1 MIGTNSMEDIIMKM
15 KKITYALLA
24 IAFIAAFNSCKEE
37 EEIQTPDEDNWEYF
51 MKQYDENTPHTPG
64 TFIMFRANTYYKNGE
79 VETRTQYSGEEI
91 TIGTNKYER
100 IDWID
105 GDKLQIYCNQSSSG
119 VNNAVYAINEPTIA
133 VNQDDKRQS
142 VAAVTLDS
150 EQGLKWGETNP
161 HVFIGLYPAEETFGE
176 NAGEHSYPKVTANA
190 DDFRFITC
198 VPKQQP
204 YLVDDIHVDTHVDM
218 RLAGMVA
225 KTTATLEQRGNVSMV
240 YYPIV
245 TTLQFDLQNVSKSDI
260 TINEIFIDGPEV
272 AGTYNV
278 TVPGTLQNITSP
290 ASEISFDCDPKGQ
303 ISVVGINKTLV
314 KDSEEKVRVVMF
326 ALPIEFTHAKLGIK
340 MTINGQDVTRKVA
353 LNEKKTVTV
362 TNDDN
367 TTTTTTVKEDIVF
380 LPTHKYNFTIK
391 IPESTVFEVDP
402 KNYNYDVPGGAAPL
416 NVTSYTYNA
425 AGEKTPVAWTA
436 TRYSLDG
443 GETWLPFGPAVLN
456 PDAIGV
462 LPTMLERWDKFS
474 FTDVEGNPKQFV
486 TPVNGTVSYNK
497 PPYRK
502 LKEATPA
509 GDVDLSLVDVSG
521 VPYPGNTLTTVEG
534 KTVTAG
540 NNINTANCYMVHAR
554 GTYKFPMVYG
564 NAIKNGATNT
574 IAFNPTIDRSAEEI
588 QDSITYSPYKKTG
601 TDGRWITLPN
611 EPYYSLTDDE
621 SREKFFGNTLTDE
634 EKKQLF
640 NVGWG
645 KGWTTDNNPA
655 KNHFLS
661 PFLNHTGQGITD
673 PWLKNNTGV
682 SPTTATLLWQDS
694 KGLIKNVTLD
704 GDYVKFEVTSVMSDL
719 VEGNALIA
727 VTDGTNILWSWHIWI
742 TEVTE
747 DQNINSSDSPSGNV
761 YAGQTMAATLIGKK
775 VVENSLPNV
784 TDAKIAA
791 YLGLC
796 DLSVSPREIKIEFV
810 QEGTEATEIV
820 TLKQKG
826 LFDMNAPFYQYGR
839 KDPLK
844 TQKGIN
850 GDDRSIFKSLYN
862 ITNGDV
868 TTTTFTTTPNR
879 DAVYKCILR
888 PLDQCTNNGL
898 DERYFN
904 LWAARLTR
912 PGRWDAVRAD
922 KTKTVYDPC
931 PAGYRVPSLADVAG
945 WAGNNGSDGYHQNT
959 GASVNQIG
967 RVIVGANYGEHPYVV
982 LEIDGESK
990 NVYVPVLQGSQGG
1003 TLANTSSSD
1012 WWRLGET
1019 ASWVSTP
1026 TFFSCVYP
1034 GFTDTDV
1041 VPNITYKIY
1050 DGKGSDHVRRT
1061 EAFYW
1066 FYART
1071 KYHGSVRNH
1080 WDTGDQ
1086 ASHQIRLG
1094 SNAWMNESGGNRN
1107 NAVNIF
1113 MVKERPTDTCSD
1125 EYHQETQN

>member
-1 MIGTNSMEDIIMKM
+1 MIGTNSMEDKKM
-15 KKITYALLA
+15 KKITFAILA

-37 EEIQTPDEDNWEYF
+37 EEIQTPDDDNWEYF
-51 MKQYDENTPHTPG
+51 VKQYDENTPHTPG
-64 TFIMFRANTYYKNGE
+64 TFIMFGANTYYKNGE

-119 VNNAVYAINEPTIA
+119 VNNAVYAINESTIA

-204 YLVDDIHVDTHVDM
+204 YLVDDTHVDTHVDM

-272 AGTYNV
+272 AGTYDV

-340 MTINGQDVTRKVA
+340 MTINGQQVTRKIA

-391 IPESTVFEVDP
+391 IPESTVFEVTP
-402 KNYNYDVPGGAAPL
+402 ESHEYDIPGGAAPF

-443 GETWLPFGPAVLN
+443 GETWLDFGPSVLT

-462 LPTMLERWDKFS
+462 LPTMLEGWDLFN
-474 FTDVEGNPKQFV
+474 TVDVPAADREFV

-502 LKEATPA
+502 LKEAAPA
-509 GDVDLSLVDVSG
+509 NDVDLSMRDVNGNPTG
-521 VPYPGNTLTTVEG
+521 VR
-534 KTVTAG
+534 
-540 NNINTANCYMVHAR
+540 NTANCYLVHAR
-554 GTYKFPMVYG
+554 GTYKFPVVYG
-564 NAIKNGATNT
+564 NGIKNDKLNP
-574 IAFNPTIDRSAEEI
+574 IAYMPSMDRTAQEIADSVAYVPAEGVLN
-588 QDSITYSPYKKTG
+588 K
-601 TDGRWITLPN
+601 
-611 EPYYSLTDDE
+611 
-621 SREKFFGNTLTDE
+621 
-634 EKKQLF
+634 
-640 NVGWG
+640 GWG
-645 KGWTTDNNPA
+645 GVDRVTS
-655 KNHFLS
+655 HFLS
-661 PFLNHTGQGITD
+661 PFINHNGDPIT
-673 PWLKNNTGV
+673 
-682 SPTTATLLWQDS
+682 SPYISGAQSAKLIWQDA
-694 KGLIKNVTLD
+694 KGLITEVGFDGTFVTF
-704 GDYVKFEVTSVMSDL
+704 KVTNEMPNL

-727 VTDGTNILWSWHIWI
+727 ITDGPNGTGNILWSWHIWI
-742 TEVTE
+742 TEMTEATNVNATADAIGGVYTDQTQASTIMSKTLVDNAIKGVT
-747 DQNINSSDSPSGNV
+747 G
-761 YAGQTMAATLIGKK
+761 
-775 VVENSLPNV
+775 
-784 TDAKIAA
+784 AKIAGVI
-791 YLGLC
+791 GLC
-796 DLSVSPREIKIEFV
+796 DISVGPKEIIVEFV
-810 QEGTEATEIV
+810 QDGTNSTEYV
-820 TLKQKG
+820 TLTQKG
-826 LFDMNAPFYQYGR
+826 RFNVNAPMYQYGR
-839 KDPLK
+839 KDPLQF
-844 TQKGIN
+844 QKGLYEQGAYPDVTVNERRTNKTFYDIEGN
-850 GDDRSIFKSLYN
+850 TVSTYGSTTMKKASFNSGAGALKESILNPDTFN
-862 ITNGDV
+862 TNGSMDGK
-868 TTTTFTTTPNR
+868 
-879 DAVYKCILR
+879 Y
-888 PLDQCTNNGL
+888 
-898 DERYFN
+898 YN

-912 PGRWDAVRAD
+912 PGRYDALRAD
-922 KTKTVYDPC
+922 KTKTIYDPS
-931 PAGYRVPSLADVAG
+931 PAGYRVPALADVAG
-945 WAGNNGSDGYHQNT
+945 WAGNNNNNRQKYPDLPY
-959 GASVNQIG
+959 IKG
-967 RVIVGANYGEHPYVV
+967 RVVDNPTGHYVIVDLNENVFYPILTGRNYNGNGSY
-982 LEIDGESK
+982 
-990 NVYVPVLQGSQGG
+990 GSQ
-1003 TLANTSSSD
+1003 D
-1012 WWRLGET
+1012 WAQTEA

-1026 TFFSCVYP
+1026 NFFTSVYT
-1034 GFTDTDV
+1034 GFTDPDT
-1041 VPNITYKIY
+1041 PFINEERNGEFPQFNPGTYY
-1050 DGKGSDHVRRT
+1050 LDRHSED
-1061 EAFYW
+1061 FYW
-1066 FYART
+1066 YYCNNQSLNSRWKVAS
-1071 KYHGSVRNH
+1071 GS
-1080 WDTGDQ
+1080 
-1086 ASHQIRLG
+1086 SFQIRFNVWQ
-1094 SNAWMNESGGNRN
+1094 SWMNESGGTRG
-1107 NAVNIF
+1107 NAVNIL
-1113 MVKERPTDTCSD
+1113 MVKERNDDTVTNPPYVIPSDPTY
-1125 EYHQETQN
+1125 E

>member
-1 MIGTNSMEDIIMKM
+1 MIGTNSMEDKKM
-15 KKITYALLA
+15 KKITFAILA

-37 EEIQTPDEDNWEYF
+37 EEIQTPDDDNWEYF
-51 MKQYDENTPHTPG
+51 VKQYDENTPHTPG
-64 TFIMFRANTYYKNGE
+64 TFIMFGANTYYKNGE

-119 VNNAVYAINEPTIA
+119 VNNAVYAINESTIA

-150 EQGLKWGETNP
+150 EQGLKWGETDP

-190 DDFRFITC
+190 NDFRFITC

-204 YLVDDIHVDTHVDM
+204 YLVDDTHVDTHVDM

-272 AGTYNV
+272 AGTYDV

-290 ASEISFDCDPKGQ
+290 ASEISFNCDPKGQ

-326 ALPIEFTHAKLGIK
+326 ALPVEFTHAKLGIK
-340 MTINGQDVTRKVA
+340 MTINGQEVTRKIA
-353 LNEKKTVTV
+353 LNYKETVEVDGVPTVVKK
-362 TNDDN
+362 
-367 TTTTTTVKEDIVF
+367 DIVF
-380 LPTHKYNFTIK
+380 QPTHKYNFTIK
-391 IPESTVFEVDP
+391 IPDSTVFEVDP
-402 KNYNYDVPGGAAPL
+402 PIYNYDVPGGAAPL
-416 NVTSYTYNA
+416 EVTSYTYNA

-443 GETWLPFGPAVLN
+443 GETWLPFGPAVLT

-462 LPTMLERWDKFS
+462 LPTMLEGWDKFS
-474 FTDVEGNPKQFV
+474 FTDVEGNPTQFV

-502 LKEATPA
+502 LKEAAPA
-509 GDVDLSLVDVSG
+509 NDVDLSMRDVN
-521 VPYPGNTLTTVEG
+521 GNSTS
-534 KTVTAG
+534 AM
-540 NNINTANCYMVHAR
+540 NTANCYLVHAR
-554 GTYKFPMVYG
+554 GTYKFPVVYG
-564 NAIKNGATNT
+564 NGIKNGAINT
-574 IAFNPTIDRSAEEI
+574 IAFNPTMDRSAEEI
-588 QDSITYSPYKKTG
+588 QDSITYSPYKKIG
-601 TDGRWITLPN
+601 ADGRWITLEN
-611 EPYYSLTDDE
+611 EPYYSLTNEE
-621 SREKFFGNTLTDE
+621 SREKFFGNTLTTE
-634 EKKQLF
+634 EKNQLF

-645 KGWTTDNNPA
+645 KGWTMENNPA
-655 KNHFLS
+655 KYHFLS
-661 PFLNHTGQGITD
+661 PLLNHTGQGITD

-682 SPTTATLLWQDS
+682 NPTTATLLWQDS

-704 GDYVKFEVTSVMSDL
+704 GDYVKFEVTSEFADL

-747 DQNINSSDSPSGNV
+747 DQNINSTDSPSGNV
-761 YAGQTMAATLIGKK
+761 YAGQTMAATIIGKK

-791 YLGLC
+791 FLGLC
-796 DLSVSPREIKIEFV
+796 DLSVSPKEIKIEFV

-850 GDDRSIFKSLYN
+850 GDDRSVFKSLYN
-862 ITNGDV
+862 ITNGNV
-868 TTTTFTTTPNR
+868 TTATFKTTPLY

-898 DERYFN
+898 DERYYN

-912 PGRWDAVRAD
+912 PGRYDAVRAD

-945 WAGNNGSDGYHQNT
+945 WAGNNNSDGYNPQS
-959 GASVNQIG
+959 GAAVYRRG
-967 RVIVGANYGEHPYVV
+967 RVIGSNSGKPYVV
-982 LEIDGESK
+982 LAIDGESK
-990 NVYVPVLQGSQGG
+990 NVYVPLLQGSQGG
-1003 TLANTSSSD
+1003 TLQGG
-1012 WWRLGET
+1012 WRLTET

-1026 TFFSCVYP
+1026 IFFSCVQSS
-1034 GFTDTDV
+1034 FDDTEGETPISYYHYDY
-1041 VPNITYKIY
+1041 NNANKI
-1050 DGKGSDHVRRT
+1050 RRT

-1071 KYHGSVRNH
+1071 QYYQKVRDH
-1080 WDTGDQ
+1080 WGTADQ
-1086 ASHQIRLG
+1086 GSHQIRLAG
-1094 SNAWMNESGGNRN
+1094 NAWMNEPGGNRN
-1107 NAVNIF
+1107 NAVNLF
-1113 MVKERPTDTCSD
+1113 MVKERDTDTCVD
-1125 EYHQETQN
+1125 NYQQETQN